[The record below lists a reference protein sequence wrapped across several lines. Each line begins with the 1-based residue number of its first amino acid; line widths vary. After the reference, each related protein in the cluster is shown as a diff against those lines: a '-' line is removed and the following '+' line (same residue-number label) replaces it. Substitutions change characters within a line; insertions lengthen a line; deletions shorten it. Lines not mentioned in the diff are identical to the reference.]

1 MTRPAHQSILNEEV
15 LLRLPGRVDYLP
27 TFCAMQNFTSAR
39 TPDTPD
45 EIWLLEHPPVFTM
58 GLKGRCGTL
67 THVHDIP
74 VVYTDRGGDMTYH
87 GPGQLVAYILM
98 DMNRRGW
105 GAKHLVTALEQAVIN
120 LLAAHHIRAERRAGA
135 PGVYAGEAKIAAL
148 GLRVR
153 QGASYHGL
161 ALNVDMD
168 LTPFSYI
175 APCGY
180 PGQPVT
186 QLADLGV
193 RQNTATAGRN
203 LLEELVR
210 ELGYTVPIQAS
221 NHLPFGPE

>member
-1 MTRPAHQSILNEEV
+1 MTRLAQQSILKEEV

-27 TFCAMQNFTSAR
+27 TFRAMQDFTSAR

-45 EIWLLEHPPVFTM
+45 EIWLLEHAPVFTM
-58 GLKGRCGTL
+58 GLKGRSGTL
-67 THVHDIP
+67 THIHDIP
-74 VVYTDRGGDMTYH
+74 VVYADRGGDMTYH
-87 GPGQLVAYILM
+87 GPGQLVVYVLM

-120 LLAAHHIRAERRAGA
+120 LLAAHHISSERRTGA
-135 PGVYAGEAKIAAL
+135 PGVYTGEAKIAAL

-153 QGASYHGL
+153 QGASYHGV
-161 ALNVDMD
+161 AFNVDMD

-180 PGQPVT
+180 PGQTVT
-186 QLADLGV
+186 QLADLGI
-193 RQNTATAGRN
+193 RLNTVTAGQN

-210 ELGYTVPIQAS
+210 QLGYTVQARAS
-221 NHLPFGPE
+221 NHLPFGPK